1 MKSFNNLKQSF
12 FLIGLCISLLFSAQ
26 AWSEKRP
33 QVKLQTTMGDIY
45 LELYPDKSPIAVE
58 NFLKYVDRHFYDG
71 LIFHRVMPRF
81 MIQTGG
87 FGFDFSKKET
97 DDPIKNESANGLS
110 NSCGSV
116 AMARLGDDPDS
127 GSSQFYIN
135 VNNNKHLD
143 IGDNE
148 GYTVF
153 GRVIKGL
160 RVAEA
165 ISELRRGKHSGQ
177 FSNAPNQMV
186 QIIKATRTKGQKI
199 YNTKCAAMR

>member
-1 MKSFNNLKQSF
+1 MKSFNILKHSF

-26 AWSEKRP
+26 ALSEKRP

-45 LELYPDKSPIAVE
+45 LELYPEKSPIAVE

>member
-1 MKSFNNLKQSF
+1 MIQQKNNSLKVMVITLF
-12 FLIGLCISLLFSAQ
+12 AALLFSANS
-26 AWSEKRP
+26 WSEKRP
-33 QVKLQTTMGDIY
+33 QVKIQTTMGDIY
-45 LELYPDKSPIAVE
+45 LELYPKKSPIAVE

-71 LIFHRVMPRF
+71 LIFHRVLPRF

-97 DDPIKNESANGLS
+97 DEPIKNESANGLT
-110 NSCGSV
+110 NRCGTV

-127 GSSQFYIN
+127 GSSQFFIN

-143 IGDNE
+143 IGNNE

-153 GRVIKGL
+153 GRVIKGI
-160 RVAEA
+160 RIAEA

-177 FSNAPNQMV
+177 FVDAPNQMV
-186 QIIKATRTKGQKI
+186 QIVKVKRVKGQKI
-199 YNTKCAAMR
+199 YNTKCAATR

>member
-12 FLIGLCISLLFSAQ
+12 FLIGLCISLLFSTQ

-97 DDPIKNESANGLS
+97 DAPIKNESANGLS

>member
-1 MKSFNNLKQSF
+1 MKSFKNLKQSF

-153 GRVIKGL
+153 GRVIKGI

-177 FSNAPNQMV
+177 FSDAPNQTV
-186 QIIKATRTKGQKI
+186 QIIKATRAKGQKV

>member
-1 MKSFNNLKQSF
+1 MKPFNNLKQSF

-33 QVKLQTTMGDIY
+33 QIKLQTTMGDIY

-153 GRVIKGL
+153 GRVIKGI

>member
-12 FLIGLCISLLFSAQ
+12 FLIGLCISLLFSTQ

-199 YNTKCAAMR
+199 YNTKCAALR